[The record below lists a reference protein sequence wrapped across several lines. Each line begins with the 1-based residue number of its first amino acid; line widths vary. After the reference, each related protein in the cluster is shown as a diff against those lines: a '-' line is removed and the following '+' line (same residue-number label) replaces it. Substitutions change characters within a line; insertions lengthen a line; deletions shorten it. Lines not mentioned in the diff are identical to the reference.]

1 MNTKQKC
8 AIHNCVSPVLDCRA
22 TNRILPLSLL
32 PLYLWPTYLGTASLG
47 SVHAG
52 SQHES
57 LAYMRAL
64 QEILSAAF
72 KEGKL
77 KLHSNVS
84 LVTHNAT
91 MVDVAIVKFGSP
103 IYSCE

>member
-1 MNTKQKC
+1 MNTKQKS
-8 AIHNCVSPVLDCRA
+8 AVHNCASPALDCRA
-22 TNRILPLSLL
+22 TNRILLLSMS

-57 LAYMRAL
+57 LAYMRGL
-64 QEILSAAF
+64 QERLSAAF

-77 KLHSNVS
+77 ELHSDIS

-91 MVDVAIVKFGSP
+91 MGDVVILKCGSL
-103 IYSCE
+103 IYSFE